1 MKRVTSSTKKLYRYV
16 GPVERRSSYDWV
28 EDGYVYKDNP
38 IERYAYSKKQAA
50 MLIKRAYL
58 QNRTV
63 SLDNSGMYRLV
74 MPVQEVPEGEY
85 NEEVVPTDS
94 PLTNV
99 QQYVEKSEEQL
110 RLF

>member
-16 GPVERRSSYDWV
+16 GPVERRSSYDWT

-38 IERYAYSKKQAA
+38 LERYAYSKKQAA

-58 QNRTV
+58 QGRNINF
-63 SLDNSGMYRLV
+63 DNAGMYRLV
-74 MPVQEVPEGEY
+74 MPVQEVPESEY
-85 NEEVVPTDS
+85 RERVDYEPDS
-94 PLTNV
+94 TNV
-99 QQYVEKSEEQL
+99 QQDVEKSEEQL

>member
-16 GPVERRSSYDWV
+16 GPVERRSNYDWV

-38 IERYAYSKKQAA
+38 IERYAHSKKQAV

-58 QNRTV
+58 QDKSVN
-63 SLDNSGMYRLV
+63 LDNAGMYRLV
-74 MPVQEVPEGEY
+74 MPVQEVPESEY
-85 NEEVVPTDS
+85 REEAPSRATS
-94 PLTNV
+94 TNV
-99 QQYVEKSEEQL
+99 QQDVEKSEEQL

>member
-16 GPVERRSSYDWV
+16 GPVERRSGYDWT

-38 IERYAYSKKQAA
+38 LERYAYSKKQAA

-58 QNRTV
+58 KDRSVN
-63 SLDNSGMYRLV
+63 LDNAGMYRLV
-74 MPVQEVPEGEY
+74 MPVQEVPEDEY
-85 NEEVVPTDS
+85 KKKAEPDIPS
-94 PLTNV
+94 TNV
-99 QQYVEKSEEQL
+99 QQGVEKSEEQL

>member
-58 QNRTV
+58 QDRDVN
-63 SLDNSGMYRLV
+63 LDNSGMYRLV
-74 MPVQEVPEGEY
+74 MPVQEVPEDEY
-85 NEEVVPTDS
+85 QEKVVPADS
-94 PLTNV
+94 PSTNV
-99 QQYVEKSEEQL
+99 QQDVEKSEEQL